1 VPGKP
6 GNPKAPIRIVVS
18 GDRLIITSDD
28 KEALDQAQQLV
39 RALTSKTA
47 GTDFTIFRLKN
58 AQAVDAAKILDE
70 LYNGP
75 KQQATPFPTGPGMLR
90 FGGQVAPP
98 AAERP
103 TRIRVVADPGSN
115 SLLVRA
121 TPLDVLGVQH
131 LLETSID
138 LGETD
143 SAAVQRTWVLRPLKH
158 ADAGEVART
167 LRDVYHVQMSNG
179 SSTTATAAPAT
190 PFGGRAARTFLAA
203 QTANGNNRTQG
214 PSLSIGVDERTQTL
228 VVACSERMK
237 DEIQELVDR
246 LDDAAATV
254 TPNVEVLR
262 VAGADPALVQ
272 RAIDAIQGRTT
283 TVARQPTSATN
294 GFSPANGGMSNGG
307 MSGSARQGP
316 GGFGGMAGGRGM
328 GPGGGSG
335 YGQPGGGGMGYGAPG
350 GGGMGMGYGQQ
361 GGGPG
366 YGGGFGGPR
375 GFGAAGPSGPGARGT
390 PRAPGGG

>member
-1 VPGKP
+1 
-6 GNPKAPIRIVVS
+6 
-18 GDRLIITSDD
+18 LIITSDD

-58 AQAVDAAKILDE
+58 AQAADAAKILDE

-75 KQQATPFPTGPGMLR
+75 KQQLTPFPTSPGTFR

-121 TPLDVLGVQH
+121 TPLDVLGIQH

-158 ADAGEVART
+158 ADAGEIART

-179 SSTTATAAPAT
+179 SSTTGTAALAT
-190 PFGGRAARTFLAA
+190 PFGGRGARTFLAA
-203 QTANGNNRTQG
+203 QTANGSNRTQG

-228 VVACSERMK
+228 IVACSERMK

-262 VAGADPALVQ
+262 VAGADPTLVQ
-272 RAIDAIQGRTT
+272 RAIDAVQGRTT
-283 TVARQPTSATN
+283 TVARQPTSSTN
-294 GFSPANGGMSNGG
+294 GYSPANGGMSNGG
-307 MSGSARQGP
+307 MSGSGRQGSGGFGMMAGP
-316 GGFGGMAGGRGM
+316 GGFGRGM

-335 YGQPGGGGMGYGAPG
+335 YGQPGGGGMN
-350 GGGMGMGYGQQ
+350 YGQQ

-366 YGGGFGGPR
+366 FGGGFGGPR
-375 GFGAAGPSGPGARGT
+375 GFGPAGPTGAGARGT